1 MNEATN
7 KQWKYRIIST
17 HFIYSKSSSMRTKMN
32 AVVLKSTFTNTTP
45 FIKIKG
51 N

>member
-32 AVVLKSTFTNTTP
+32 ATFTNTTP